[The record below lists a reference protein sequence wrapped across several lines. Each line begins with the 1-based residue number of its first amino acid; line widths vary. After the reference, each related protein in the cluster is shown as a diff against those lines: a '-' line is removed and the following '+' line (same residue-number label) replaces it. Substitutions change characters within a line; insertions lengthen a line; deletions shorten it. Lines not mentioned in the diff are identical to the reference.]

1 MRLSDI
7 YKEIK
12 AWGGVKIYGIAYNI
26 DIIDGSCPVSCP
38 SCAVGSIGRRP
49 KAVMSIEFFRKILDK
64 AQAEGKVRNVQ
75 LYAYSEP
82 TTHPELHLF
91 VQECTDRGI
100 PAIVSTV
107 LQFSRC
113 DWKKVVE
120 ARPVEIRISFPGWKN
135 MNYYQKGARPEV
147 FNKNFEMMMTLPRYP
162 ETTWTMGFHVYKD
175 TVDELSE
182 AKALAD
188 YNGLKFVALPAIHM
202 ANDKNATKDYSIQD
216 KELIS
221 RLLEP
226 MEQEIQKYVVS
237 DWCVCY
243 KQVTISAT
251 GMTWLC
257 QLTYLNKFQIG
268 PFLDIPLK
276 QLRKRI
282 RTHSFCDSCK
292 QAGGNVYQEKYGY
305 FFEDGD
311 PVAKADAGRL
321 KKSNRTV

>member
-1 MRLSDI
+1 MNWLTDK
-7 YKEIK
+7 YKELK
-12 AWGGVKIYGIAYNI
+12 GWAGVKVFGIAYNI

-38 SCAVGSIGRRP
+38 SCAVASIGRRH
-49 KAVMSIEFFRKILDK
+49 KAVMSLDLFKKILDK
-64 AQAEGKVRNVQ
+64 AQREGRVRNVQ

-107 LQFSRC
+107 LQHTRC
-113 DWKKVVE
+113 DFAKVIE
-120 ARPVEIRISFPGWKN
+120 ARPRELRISFPGWN
-135 MNYYQKGARPEV
+135 HMDYYQKGAKPDT
-147 FNKNFEMMMTLPRYP
+147 FNRKFFELMQLPRYP
-162 ETTWTMGFHVYKD
+162 ETIWTMGFHLYKD
-175 TVDELSE
+175 TLAELPK
-182 AKALAD
+182 ARALAQR
-188 YNGLKFVALPAIHM
+188 YGLKFVALPAIHM
-202 ANDKNATKDYSIQD
+202 ANDRNATQDYSDQD

-221 RLLEP
+221 RLIEP
-226 MEQEIQKYVVS
+226 MDEEVKKYVSS
-237 DWCVCY
+237 DWCYCY

-257 QLTYLNKFQIG
+257 QLTYRDKFQIG

-282 RTHSFCDSCK
+282 RNHSFCDSCK
-292 QAGGNVYQEKYGY
+292 AAGGNVYQEKYGY

-311 PVAKADAGRL
+311 PVARADAGRL
-321 KKSNRTV
+321 KK